1 MHHSSLQSHK
11 AVIIAVGYAAN
22 GNVCRDYL
30 KLFPPITGS
39 RKTVRQGIPDRR
51 TSLTESPSVSLAYS
65 GLKYTD
71 LLVSCILHDTAYPS
85 VRLENRV
92 YEIPPPP
99 IKAERLPRCDTCNWL
114 TQFHEV
120 RRRLTVQ
127 AVEHHEALIL
137 VLSALGLLCWKILD
151 PPLDI
156 RVRQNKKPHCTK
168 CIIVPVVHN
177 FPAKFSGTVPG
188 IIYRLQY

>member
-22 GNVCRDYL
+22 RNVCRDYL

-51 TSLTESPSVSLAYS
+51 TNLTESPSVSLAYS

-92 YEIPPPP
+92 YENPPP
-99 IKAERLPRCDTCNWL
+99 
-114 TQFHEV
+114 
-120 RRRLTVQ
+120 
-127 AVEHHEALIL
+127 
-137 VLSALGLLCWKILD
+137 
-151 PPLDI
+151 
-156 RVRQNKKPHCTK
+156 NK
-168 CIIVPVVHN
+168 
-177 FPAKFSGTVPG
+177 S
-188 IIYRLQY
+188 